1 MGKMRILVANDPCT
15 YREAITGALREL
27 RPHIEVSGIEPGDLD
42 VEVARLRPDLVVC
55 SRITAAVQALLAWI
69 VLYPDGQNTAVI
81 GAAGEQTLIDNV
93 GFGDLLSAIDRIELL
108 FSEPRS

>member
-1 MGKMRILVANDPCT
+1 MEKMRILVANDPCT

-27 RPHIEVSGIEPGDLD
+27 RPHIEVNAIEPGGLD

-55 SRITAAVQALLAWI
+55 SQITAAVQALLAWI
-69 VLYPDGQNTAVI
+69 VLYPDGENRAVI
-81 GAAGEQTLIDNV
+81 GTAGEQVALENV

-108 FSEPRS
+108 SSELPS